1 MSAGLGERVGDMH
14 RPGLLSEFRNLQKTT
29 DTAQAYQRLGQW
41 RRAPRTCRTGS
52 KRARRGTARP
62 AMCGSCA
69 SGLGLLRERRL
80 PEVRNDLSVKATPS
94 ELLPIP
100 LMGFEGGGSR
110 AQLRKA
116 LPR

>member
-1 MSAGLGERVGDMH
+1 MQVLA
-14 RPGLLSEFRNLQKTT
+14 SELVICTG
-29 DTAQAYQRLGQW
+29 QACSPSSETSRRQPTRRRHTSGWGQW

>member
-29 DTAQAYQRLGQW
+29 DTAQAYQRLGTV
-41 RRAPRTCRTGS
+41 ASGTTHLPHGIE
-52 KRARRGTARP
+52 ARPARHGP

-69 SGLGLLRERRL
+69 SSLWLLRERRL